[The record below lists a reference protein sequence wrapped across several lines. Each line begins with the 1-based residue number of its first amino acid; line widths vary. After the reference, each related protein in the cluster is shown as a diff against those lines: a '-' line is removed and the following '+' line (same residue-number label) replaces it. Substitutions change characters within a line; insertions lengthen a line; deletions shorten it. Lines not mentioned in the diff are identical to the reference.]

1 MKRIVEN
8 FSNSVRDIE
17 ETGIPMPD
25 GTRLSARIWMPD
37 DAESRPVPAILEY
50 IPYRKR
56 DLTRNRDEPM
66 HRYFA
71 GHGYACLR
79 VDIRGAGESEG
90 ELTDE
95 YLQNPELD
103 DALAVIAW
111 IAEQPWCDG
120 NVGMMG
126 KSWGGFNS
134 LQVAA
139 LRPPALKA
147 IITVAA
153 TDDRYADDI
162 HFMGGCLLNDNTM
175 WSATML
181 TFNTRPPDPEI
192 VGERWLELWK
202 ERLAAD
208 HPWALTWLKH
218 QRRDAYWQHGSVC
231 EDYGAVEVPVYAITG
246 WSDGYSNAIPRLMAG
261 LKVPRRGVIGP
272 WAHVY
277 PHDGTPGPAIGFLQD
292 ALRWWDR
299 WLKYRD
305 TGIDREP
312 MLRVWMQESIAPA
325 VNYAERPGRWVAED
339 QWPSPEIGRQVLHLH
354 DDGTL
359 RPEKGK
365 AGRQS
370 FRSPASTGM
379 DGSEWCSFG
388 LAGELATDQRA
399 DDGRSLCFQTAP
411 LEQRTE
417 LMGAPV
423 VELTLASDKP
433 VAQLAVRLCDVAPDG
448 ASTLVTYGVLNLTHR
463 DSHAHPQALE
473 PGKDYHVRIQLNDT
487 AQAFPAGHRLRLAL
501 STCYWPLVW
510 PSPEAVT
517 LTLTTNTA
525 ALVLPLREPRAS
537 DDDLPAFQQ
546 PETAPD
552 VPVTLVEPGS
562 FHRTTIRDKLTGE
575 VTSLVTGEAA
585 FFGIGGTYRIEPI
598 GTAFS
603 HSLQRRL
610 AIHDDDPLC
619 ASMQYDQTIGIQRG
633 EWEIRVAM
641 NCHQWSTQDHFVHE
655 VSVDAWY
662 GEKKVSSRHWREEI
676 ERDLV

>member
-17 ETGIPMPD
+17 ETGITLGD

-37 DAESRPVPAILEY
+37 DAEDNPVPAILEY

-79 VDIRGAGESEG
+79 VDIRGSGESEG
-90 ELTDE
+90 ILRDE
-95 YLQNPELD
+95 YLGEPELS
-103 DALAVIAW
+103 DALEVIAW

-120 NVGMMG
+120 SVGMMG

-134 LQVAA
+134 LQVAS
-139 LRPPALKA
+139 LQPPALKA
-147 IITVAA
+147 IIAVAA

-162 HFMGGCLLNDNTM
+162 HFMGGCLLNDNLM

-192 VGERWLELWK
+192 VGERWLDMWK
-202 ERLAAD
+202 ERLAED
-208 HPWALTWLKH
+208 KPWALTWLEH

-231 EDYGAVEVPVYAITG
+231 QDYDAIQVPVYAITG
-246 WSDGYSNAIPRLMAG
+246 WSDGYSNAIARLMAG
-261 LKVPRRGVIGP
+261 LKGPRRGVIGP

-299 WLKYRD
+299 WLKDRD
-305 TGIDREP
+305 TGIDKEP
-312 MLRVWMQESIAPA
+312 VYRVWMQESVAPA
-325 VNYAERPGRWVAED
+325 VNYAERPGRWVSEG
-339 QWPSPEIGRQVLHLH
+339 QWPSPGIHQKTFHLH
-354 DDGTL
+354 GDNTL
-359 RPEKGK
+359 QDVPGEPGERT
-365 AGRQS
+365 

-379 DGSEWCSFG
+379 DGGEWCGFG
-388 LAGELATDQRA
+388 MTGELALDQRSE
-399 DDGRSLCFQTAP
+399 DGRSLCFETAP
-411 LEQRTE
+411 LAERLE

-423 VELTLASDKP
+423 IELELASDKP

-463 DSHAHPQALE
+463 DSHEHPEPLE
-473 PGKDYHVRIQLNDT
+473 PGKRYRVRVQLNDI
-487 AQAFPAGHRLRLAL
+487 AQAFPEGHRLRLGL

-510 PSPEAVT
+510 PAPEAAT
-517 LTLTTNTA
+517 LTLTTGTA
-525 ALVLPLREPRAS
+525 TLALPVRKPRS
-537 DDDLPAFQQ
+537 DDAELPAFAE
-546 PETAPD
+546 PETAQD
-552 VPVTLVEPGS
+552 VPVTSVAPGS
-562 FHRTTIRDKLTGE
+562 FHRTMSRDKVTGE
-575 VTSLVTGEAA
+575 VTSLMTGEGG
-585 FFGIGGTYRIEPI
+585 FFGIEGTYRIDPI
-598 GTAFS
+598 GTEIS
-603 HSLQRRL
+603 HTMEKRM

-619 ASMQYDQTIGIQRG
+619 ASMQYDQTIGMKRG
-633 EWEIRVAM
+633 DWEIRVAM
-641 NCHQWSTQDHFVHE
+641 NCRQWSTATHFIHE
-655 VSVDAWY
+655 VSVDAWF
-662 GEKKVSSRHWREEI
+662 GDAMISSRNWVKEI